1 MALFYLGDK
10 GAGLGVLT
18 VQWKTVWERS
28 GTVNTHDEI
37 SKSIKTV
44 QGILTATQ
52 SHEDKPVPDTGRG
65 QTGG

>member
-1 MALFYLGDK
+1 MALFYLGYK

-28 GTVNTHDEI
+28 GTVNIHDEI
-37 SKSIKTV
+37 SKRIKTT
-44 QGILTATQ
+44 QGILTGTQ
-52 SHEDKPVPDTGRG
+52 SHEDKPVPDTWRG